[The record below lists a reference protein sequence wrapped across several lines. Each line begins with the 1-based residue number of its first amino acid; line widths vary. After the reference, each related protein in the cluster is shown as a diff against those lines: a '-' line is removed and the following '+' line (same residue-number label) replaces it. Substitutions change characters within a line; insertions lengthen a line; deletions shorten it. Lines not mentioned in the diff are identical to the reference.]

1 MVGVVDEV
9 GLEGPVCGGCALRD
23 VPLAEQLTAKR
34 ESVAAALR
42 SVGVEADIAPCVDAH
57 GAGRRRATFHA
68 RRGEDGV
75 LRVGFSEARSHRIV
89 DLAEHEC
96 PILLPAVQNAVE
108 PVRLLARHL
117 LSLKKPIDAVAT
129 ATEAGLD
136 IDLRGAGKVS
146 EKLRLGLV
154 EIAGQANLARLSL
167 HGDIVVEMRAPTV
180 RFGHAETVLPPGG
193 FLQATRE
200 GEEVLA
206 RLVVDGLEGAKH
218 VADLFAGSGT
228 FALRIAAFAEV
239 KAYEND
245 RPALAALDR
254 AWRGTAGLRKITTEG
269 RDLFR
274 RPLTAAELNALD
286 AVVFDPPR
294 VGAEAQ
300 AREIMRSRIK
310 RVVAVSCHPGTF
322 ARDLKMLADGGFKI
336 GTVTPVDQ
344 FRHSTHVEAVAVLKR

>member
-1 MVGVVDEV
+1 VSDEAPDA
-9 GLEGPVCGGCALRD
+9 PVCGGCALQT
-23 VPLAEQLTAKR
+23 VPLPEQLAAKR
-34 ESVAAALR
+34 EAIKAALR
-42 SVGVEADIAPCVDAH
+42 NAGVEAEVAPCVDAH
-57 GAGRRRATFHA
+57 GNGRRRATFHA

-89 DLAEHEC
+89 DLGEHDC
-96 PILLPAVQNAVE
+96 PILLTAVQEAAE

-117 LSLKKPIDAVAT
+117 AGLKKPIDAVVT
-129 ATEAGLD
+129 ATDTGLD

-154 EIAGQANLARLSL
+154 EIAGQANLARLAL
-167 HGDIVVEMRAPTV
+167 HGDTVVEMRAPSVT
-180 RFGHAETVLPPGG
+180 FGRAEVVPPPGG
-193 FLQATRE
+193 FLQATKE

-206 RLVVDGLEGAKH
+206 RLVLEGLEGSKH

-239 KAYEND
+239 KAYEHD
-245 RPALAALDR
+245 RAALLALDR
-254 AWRGTAGLRKITTEG
+254 AWRATAGLKKITIEG

-274 RPLTAAELNALD
+274 RPVTVAELNAMD

-300 AREIMRSRIK
+300 AREIMRSRLS

-322 ARDLKMLADGGFKI
+322 ARDLKILTEGGFKI

-344 FRHSTHVEAVAVLKR
+344 FRHSAHVEAVAVLTR